1 MNECDIAIV
10 GATGAVGQVFLRII
24 EERGFPVKTAR
35 LCASERSVG
44 RRLAFRGEEV
54 EVELATPALL
64 SEVDFAFI
72 AASTAVSR
80 ELAPLAA
87 RNGAVAIDDSS
98 AFRMEPTVPLVVPEV
113 NADALNGHRGIVAIP
128 NCTTTPL
135 VMALKPLHDQNPV
148 RRVIASTYQSVTGT
162 GLAARREM
170 EEQSRAALDGET
182 PRAEV
187 YPHPIAFNVLP
198 HVEPFWDNGY
208 TNEEMKMQNET
219 RKIMGAPDIRVSA
232 TCVRVPVAVSHSE
245 AVNVEFSEPISPGE
259 VREILAAAPGIRLVD
274 DPPSNV
280 YPMPI
285 DADGEDDVFVGRVRS
300 DLALDNGVA
309 MWLSCDN
316 LRIPA
321 KAGTCRPAAPGVDN
335 PARSATLTRNGGDA
349 NPQTHRTVRTI
360 CQPESSPRSARSP
373 LSASRSSSPSR
384 RPPTRRLA
392 PAPPPFRWR
401 RLDSRLRGNCRC
413 QVIR

>member
-24 EERGFPVKTAR
+24 EERGFPAKTAR

-44 RRLAFRGEEV
+44 KRLAFRGEEV
-54 EVELATPALL
+54 EVELATPELL
-64 SEVDFAFI
+64 GEVDFAFI

-87 RNGAVAIDDSS
+87 ERGAVAIDDSS
-98 AFRMEPTVPLVVPEV
+98 AFRMEPDVPLVVPEV
-113 NADALNGHRGIVAIP
+113 NGEALESHRGIVAIP

-162 GLAARREM
+162 GAAARREM

-182 PRAEV
+182 SAPEI

-219 RKIMGAPDIRVSA
+219 RKIMSAPDIRVSA

-245 AVNVEFSEPISPGE
+245 AVNIEFADPISPAE
-259 VREILAAAPGIRLVD
+259 VRELLAAAPGVRLVD

-285 DADGEDDVFVGRVRS
+285 DADGEDDVLVGRVRS

-316 LRIPA
+316 LR
-321 KAGTCRPAAPGVDN
+321 KGAALN
-335 PARSATLTRNGGDA
+335 SIQIAEEMMRRNL
-349 NPQTHRTVRTI
+349 
-360 CQPESSPRSARSP
+360 
-373 LSASRSSSPSR
+373 LSAK
-384 RPPTRRLA
+384 
-392 PAPPPFRWR
+392 
-401 RLDSRLRGNCRC
+401 
-413 QVIR
+413 